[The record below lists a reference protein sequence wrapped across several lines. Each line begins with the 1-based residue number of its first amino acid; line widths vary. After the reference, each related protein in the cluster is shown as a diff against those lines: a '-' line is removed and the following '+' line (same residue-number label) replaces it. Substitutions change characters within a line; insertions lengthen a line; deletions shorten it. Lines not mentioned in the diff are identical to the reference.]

1 MLLAFIKK
9 DLLHLLR
16 DKKEVLILVA
26 MPFILITILGF
37 ALGGVTNQETKLD
50 IAVAVVDQGDV
61 AEDLQLLGEW
71 MTGQNI
77 PEAAQMQIKEAAKQ
91 SSLPEILVDKVM
103 KEELTELLSVTKE
116 KSLSETLEKEK
127 YAAVLSF
134 PKNYRYEMWKRQ
146 FFDAEEEANREFE
159 LFLNEERGLE
169 ANVISDLIENFTSQM
184 RLFTALNKDAQM
196 SGQIPPD
203 FATFAEEIQGEKV
216 TLDGKEPI
224 GSFDYFAVGMSVM
237 FALYVVSF
245 VAGYAYHEKRTFV
258 YDRILLANAPP
269 WLYGASK
276 WISAVLVVFF
286 QLCVLFGLSALLY
299 KVYWPNVAH
308 FLLITLLFSCVIGSF
323 AVLIT
328 ALNYRFETERI
339 STMFSGFL
347 VSILAFLGGSFIPWH
362 DVSEVMWKIGSY
374 TPNGAAL
381 QGYLQAMQ
389 GATLG
394 DLMNPLLTLGVTAVL
409 LLVLAVSLFPKR
421 RLG

>member
-16 DKKEVLILVA
+16 DKKEVMILVA

-50 IAVAVVDQGDV
+50 IAVAVVDQGDI
-61 AEDLQLLGEW
+61 AEDLQLLEEW
-71 MTGQNI
+71 MTGQSI
-77 PEAAQMQIKEAAKQ
+77 PEAAQNQIKEAAEQ
-91 SSLPEILVDKVM
+91 SALPEILVDKVM
-103 KEELTELLSVTKE
+103 KEELTELLTVTE
-116 KSLSETLEKEK
+116 ENNLSETLEEEK

-134 PKNYRYEMWKRQ
+134 PKNYRFETWKQQ
-146 FFDAEEEANREFE
+146 FFDAEEANKEFE
-159 LFLNEERGLE
+159 LFLNEETGLE
-169 ANVISDLIENFTSQM
+169 ANVVSDLIENFTSQM
-184 RLFTALNKDAQM
+184 RLFTVLNKDAQM
-196 SGQIPPD
+196 EGQTPPD
-203 FATFAEEIQGEKV
+203 FASFAEEIQGEKV
-216 TLDGKEPI
+216 TLDGKDPI
-224 GSFDYFAVGMSVM
+224 DSFDYFAVGMSVM

-276 WISAVLVVFF
+276 WISAVLVVFV

-299 KVYWPNVAH
+299 KVYWPDVLH
-308 FLLITLLFSCVIGSF
+308 FLLITLMFSGVIGSF

-347 VSILAFLGGSFIPWH
+347 VSILAFLGGSFIPWK

-389 GATLG
+389 GETLG
-394 DLMNPLLTLGVTAVL
+394 NLIDPLLTLGVTAVL
-409 LLVLAVSLFPKR
+409 LLIIAVSLFPKR
-421 RLG
+421 RLR

>member
-77 PEAAQMQIKEAAKQ
+77 PEAAQMQIKEAAEQ

-103 KEELTELLSVTKE
+103 KEELTELLTVTGE
-116 KSLSETLEKEK
+116 KSLSETLKEEK

-134 PKNYRYEMWKRQ
+134 PKNYRYEMWKKQ
-146 FFDAEEEANREFE
+146 FFDAEDTSKEFE

-169 ANVISDLIENFTSQM
+169 ANVISDLIENFTEQM
-184 RLFTALNKDAQM
+184 RLFTVLNKDAQM
-196 SGQIPPD
+196 TGQTPPD
-203 FATFAEEIQGEKV
+203 IASFTGEFQGKKV
-216 TLDGKEPI
+216 TLDGKDPI

-245 VAGYAYHEKRTFV
+245 VAGYAFYEKSTFV
-258 YDRILLANAPP
+258 YDRILLANASS

-276 WISAVLVVFF
+276 WISAVLVVFI
-286 QLCVLFGLSALLY
+286 QLCVLFGLSALAY
-299 KVYWPNVAH
+299 KVHWPNIAL
-308 FLLITLLFSCVIGSF
+308 FLLVTLLFSCVIGSF

-389 GATLG
+389 GDTLE
-394 DLMNPLLTLGVTAVL
+394 DLMNPLLTLGVTALL
-409 LLVLAVSLFPKR
+409 LLVIAVSLFPKR

>member
-16 DKKEVLILVA
+16 DKKEVMILVA

-61 AEDLQLLGEW
+61 AEDLQLLEEW
-71 MTGQNI
+71 MDGQNI
-77 PEAAQMQIKEAAKQ
+77 PEAARMQIKEAAEQ
-91 SSLPEILVDKVM
+91 SSLPEILVSKVM
-103 KEELTELLSVTKE
+103 KEELTELLTVTEE
-116 KSLSETLEKEK
+116 KSLSETLEEEK

-146 FFDAEEEANREFE
+146 FFDAEDKNNEFE

-169 ANVISDLIENFTSQM
+169 ANIVSNLVENFTEQM
-184 RLFTALNKDAQM
+184 RLFTVLNKDAQNT
-196 SGQIPPD
+196 GQTPPD
-203 FATFAEEIQGEKV
+203 FASFAGEIQGEKV
-216 TLDGKEPI
+216 TLDGKDPI
-224 GSFDYFAVGMSVM
+224 DSFDYFAVGMSVM

-276 WISAVLVVFF
+276 WISAVLVVFV

-299 KVYWPNVAH
+299 KVYWPDVLH
-308 FLLITLLFSCVIGSF
+308 FLLITLMFSGVIGSF

-347 VSILAFLGGSFIPWH
+347 VSILAFLGGSFIPWK

-389 GATLG
+389 GETLG
-394 DLMNPLLTLGVTAVL
+394 NLIDPLLTLGVTAVL
-409 LLVLAVSLFPKR
+409 LLIIAVSLFPKR
-421 RLG
+421 RLR